1 MDDTVSARKRRMKP
15 GRAAFAL
22 LAALAL
28 PVGAQAPLTDPTRP
42 PAEAM
47 LPLGALP
54 VASGPHKPQLQS
66 VLVGKE
72 GMHRAVAVIDGQIVR
87 RGEKVDGAVLESLTA
102 TEAVLRRGNK
112 KEVLRVFP
120 LPAAPAKA
128 AKN

>member
-1 MDDTVSARKRRMKP
+1 MDDIVSARKSRMKP
-15 GRAAFAL
+15 GRSALAL

-28 PVGAQAPLTDPTRP
+28 PAAAQAPLSDPTRP

-54 VASGPHKPQLQS
+54 VPSGPHKPQLQS

-72 GMHRAVAVIDGQIVR
+72 GMQRAVAVIDGQIVR

>member
-1 MDDTVSARKRRMKP
+1 MDDTVSARKSRMKP
-15 GRAAFAL
+15 GPAALAL
-22 LAALAL
+22 LAALSL
-28 PVGAQAPLTDPTRP
+28 PVAARAQLADPTRP

-54 VASGPHKPQLQS
+54 APAGPHKPQLQS
-66 VLVGKE
+66 VLVGRE
-72 GMHRAVAVIDGQIVR
+72 GMQRAVAVIDGKIVR
-87 RGEKVDGAVLESLTA
+87 RGEKIDGAVLESVTA

-112 KEVLRVFP
+112 REVLKVFP